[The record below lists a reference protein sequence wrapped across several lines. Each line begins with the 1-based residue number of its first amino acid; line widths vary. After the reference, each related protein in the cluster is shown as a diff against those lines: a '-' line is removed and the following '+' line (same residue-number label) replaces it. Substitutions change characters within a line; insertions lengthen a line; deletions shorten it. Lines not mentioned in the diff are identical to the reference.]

1 MYEKIS
7 RAREPKNI
15 HRNPQ
20 EKTRI
25 SIEKLDFVQNI
36 GTLIAQ
42 NITISH
48 MTTQYL
54 TLSDYRTNI
63 SRYTRE
69 AQEKHIT
76 YTILIHSKPAF
87 EVKPILDDTR
97 ELVYPV

>member
-1 MYEKIS
+1 
-7 RAREPKNI
+7 
-15 HRNPQ
+15 
-20 EKTRI
+20 
-25 SIEKLDFVQNI
+25 
-36 GTLIAQ
+36 
-42 NITISH
+42 

-97 ELVYPV
+97 ELVYPAWAREKWAIAREELARGEAVSWEEIAHKFR